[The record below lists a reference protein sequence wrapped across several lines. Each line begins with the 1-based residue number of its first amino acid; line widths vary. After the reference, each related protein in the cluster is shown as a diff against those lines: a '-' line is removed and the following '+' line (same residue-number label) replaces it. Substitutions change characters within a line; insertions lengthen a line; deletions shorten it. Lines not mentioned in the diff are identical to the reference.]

1 MPRPTPLPSLRTLR
15 ALLGLVLV
23 SAVMLLGAQAP
34 GSGQGPQPQ
43 VVAPERSVDILRLRQ
58 LRHASLTDP
67 AAAIPAL
74 VNLSRGARDDDVRQ
88 RASVLLL
95 DSLARAPGAQA
106 QELDAAIRYI
116 YVSSEDP
123 KLRERALLT
132 LLARQLEELPEG
144 AQGAFLAA
152 ILPQVLRSSQRHR
165 LPPSVAL
172 AQAVLE
178 SGWGR
183 SRLARDH
190 NNLFGVKSGGAAGG
204 VTMATQEHRDGAEA
218 RVRSRFRSFEG
229 VDQSIEHHARL
240 LGDDRR
246 YAPAREHWTDWR
258 AFLGQLAPTYAT
270 DPAYARRVA
279 QLVERYELDRWDP
292 MVQAAAVNDGD

>member
-1 MPRPTPLPSLRTLR
+1 MRSPPPLPSLRTLR
-15 ALLGLVLV
+15 ALLGLVLM
-23 SAVMLLGAQAP
+23 STVMLLGAQAP
-34 GSGQGPQPQ
+34 RPDTAPAHST
-43 VVAPERSVDILRLRQ
+43 ASPERSLDILRLRQ
-58 LRHASLTDP
+58 ARYVSLDDP
-67 AAAIPAL
+67 ATAIPAL
-74 VNLSRGARDDDVRQ
+74 IDISRGARDDDVRH
-88 RASVLLL
+88 RAEVLLL
-95 DSLARAPGAQA
+95 DSLARAPGAEA

-116 YVSSEDP
+116 YVSSDDP
-123 KLRERALLT
+123 MLRERALLT

-190 NNLFGVKSGGAAGG
+190 HNLFGVKAGG
-204 VTMATQEHRDGAEA
+204 SHGGITMPTQEHRDGVDA

-240 LGDDRR
+240 LGDDER

-258 AFLGQLAPTYAT
+258 AFLQQIAPTYAT

-279 QLVERYELDRWDP
+279 QLVERYDLDRWDP
-292 MVQAAAVNDGD
+292 LVQAAAVNDR